1 MCVRVLQIHIYVK
14 LPVFIH
20 LPLTLTKLC
29 HFKCKHLVN
38 FYISSEK
45 NNSQKNRDISST
57 VWHLDEIWHT
67 DAKWIVQVHWRLK
80 IVSLKIQDGR

>member
-45 NNSQKNRDISST
+45 KT
-57 VWHLDEIWHT
+57 TH
-67 DAKWIVQVHWRLK
+67 KK
-80 IVSLKIQDGR
+80 IVISLQRYDIWMKFGILMLNGSFKCIGG